1 MGARGHIGIVQSA
14 SPTPI
19 YFYTHW
25 EGGHIVPLLAEGL
38 HRATEAG
45 RLSDDSYA
53 TRIIFDTLTGC
64 TGSTTSFGII
74 IGEPA
79 GDNEYPI
86 PTVFWESVSSDPY
99 IVYEDRRYSAQDFI
113 AEFLVK
119 EQIQMPANSTGEI

>member
-1 MGARGHIGIVQSA
+1 MGARGHIGIVQGA

-25 EGGHIVPLLAEGL
+25 EGRHIVPLLAEGL

-53 TRIIFDTLTGC
+53 TRIIFDILTGC

-86 PTVFWESVSSDPY
+86 PMVFWESVSSDPY

-113 AEFLVK
+113 SEFLVK
-119 EQIQMPANSTGEI
+119 EQIQMGDDSTGEI